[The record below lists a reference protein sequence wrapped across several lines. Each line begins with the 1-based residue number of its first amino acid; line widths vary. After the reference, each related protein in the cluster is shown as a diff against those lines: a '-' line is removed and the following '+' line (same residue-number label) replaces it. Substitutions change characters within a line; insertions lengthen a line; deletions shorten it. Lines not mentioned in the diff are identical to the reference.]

1 MGYYLDKADDNKR
14 SFESLKF
21 DAAQLNFVLKMMR
34 QCSKLRQGKVVVNL
48 LDSSLPDKFEIKS
61 EQVKGDD
68 DREYT
73 NYTVVQKT

>member
-14 SFESLKF
+14 SLESLKF
-21 DAAQLNFVLKMMR
+21 DAAQLNFALKLMR
-34 QCSKLRQGKVVVNL
+34 QCIKLRQSKVIVNL
-48 LDSSLPDKFEIKS
+48 MEQSLPEKFEIKS

-73 NYTVVQKT
+73 NYTVVLKN